1 MQPCATPAP
10 LLCASGPPTSLT
22 KISEPPRGA
31 RYSQAAILARRRSV
45 FEMVVLKGFST
56 PAVAKALAVSPRT
69 VAGDLAALR
78 EAMKGQSDG
87 CDVQAEIGLQ
97 AAKFERLAQL
107 ALQEMGAAKSPMERA
122 ALMGQALRAMD
133 LRIRL
138 LQRTGL
144 LPSAPRR
151 VETTVSSPGGPT
163 VDYSTMPLPE
173 LLERRDRLLAS
184 LAASKGSPV
193 PTVHQPG

>member
-1 MQPCATPAP
+1 
-10 LLCASGPPTSLT
+10 
-22 KISEPPRGA
+22 
-31 RYSQAAILARRRSV
+31 V

-78 EAMKGQSDG
+78 EEMKGRSDG
-87 CDVQAEIGLQ
+87 CDVHAEIGLQ

-107 ALQEMGAAKSPMERA
+107 ALQEMSAAKSPMERA

-144 LPSAPRR
+144 LPSVPRR
-151 VETTVSSPGGPT
+151 VEAAVSTPGGSQ
-163 VDYSTMPLPE
+163 VDYATMPLPE
-173 LLERRDRLLAS
+173 LLERRDRILAS
-184 LAASKGSPV
+184 LAASKRLR
-193 PTVHQPG
+193 